1 MSCKQKKIVLY
12 YGVSEKIMGNYYRT
26 NNCGEL
32 RIENVGQKVVLSGW
46 VATIRKL
53 GGIVFATLRDHF
65 GITQLLIEDEAMVD
79 GICKETVVRVE
90 GEVVERS
97 SKNPNMATG
106 DIEVK
111 ISSIEVLGKCQNV
124 LPFEIADAQNTKEE
138 LRLKHRYLDLRN
150 QKNHEM
156 VVYRAKVLNYVRNK
170 LTDMGFLEVQTPILT
185 SSSPEGARD
194 YIVPTI
200 NAPGEFYALPQAPQQ
215 FKQLLMISGFDKYF
229 QVAPCFR
236 NEAARADRTP
246 GEFYQIDMEMSF
258 ATQDDVFENCEKFAT
273 GLFAEFTN
281 FEVSKAPFVRIPYK
295 EAIEKYCSDK
305 PDLRNPLV
313 VNDVSKVFENTEF
326 NAFKGKTI
334 KMIVAPCQ
342 DKPRRFYDDL
352 GKLIVSYEGK
362 GLAWLKYDGTEL
374 TGSIAKFVTE
384 EEKNQLISIANVKAG
399 DSLFFI
405 ADERKMAIKL
415 ANVLRNTLGEQLDL
429 INKNAVAFCWICD
442 FPFYE
447 ENEETGA
454 IDFSH
459 NPFTMPQGGLD
470 ALNNQN
476 PLDILAYQ
484 FDLVCNGYELLSGA
498 VRNHDVDIMVKAFEI
513 AGYSA
518 DVVKDKFGALYNAFQ
533 YGPPPHAGCAFG
545 FERLIMIMTAQE
557 NIREVITFPLNKNGR
572 DLLMNAPSKIDP
584 KTLKELGI
592 KTIEE

>member
-1 MSCKQKKIVLY
+1 MA
-12 YGVSEKIMGNYYRT
+12 NYYRT

-65 GITQLLIEDEAMVD
+65 GITQLLIEDESMVD

-97 SKNPNMATG
+97 SKNPNMETG

-111 ISSIEVLGKCQNV
+111 ISSIEVLGKCQSV
-124 LPFEIADAQNTKEE
+124 LPFEINDAQNTKEE

-150 QKNHEM
+150 QENHKM

-313 VNDVSKVFENTEF
+313 VNDVSAVFAGTEF

-362 GLAWLKYDGTEL
+362 GLAWLKYDGTEM

-384 EEKNQLISIANVKAG
+384 EERKQLLEIGNVKAG

-405 ADERKMAIKL
+405 ADEKKMAIKL
-415 ANVLRNTLGEQLDL
+415 ANVLRNTLGEQLEL
-429 INKNAVAFCWICD
+429 IDKNSVAFCWICD
-442 FPFYE
+442 FPFFE

-545 FERLIMIMTAQE
+545 FERLIMIMTAND

-572 DLLMNAPSKIDP
+572 DLLMNAPSKIDA
-584 KTLKELGI
+584 KTLKDLGI

>member
-1 MSCKQKKIVLY
+1 MA
-12 YGVSEKIMGNYYRT
+12 NYYRT

-97 SKNPNMATG
+97 AKNPNMQTG

-150 QKNHEM
+150 QKNHDM
-156 VVYRAKVLNYVRNK
+156 VVYRAKVLNYVRST

-273 GLFAEFTN
+273 GLFAKFTN
-281 FEVSKAPFVRIPYK
+281 FDVSKAPFVRIPYK

-313 VNDVSKVFENTEF
+313 VNDVSSVFANTEF

-362 GLAWLKYDGTEL
+362 GLAWLKYDGTEM

-384 EEKNQLISIANVKAG
+384 EERNQLLEIGNVKAG

-405 ADERKMAIKL
+405 ADERNMAIKL
-415 ANVLRNTLGEQLDL
+415 ANVLRNTLGEDL
-429 INKNAVAFCWICD
+429 GLIDKNSVAFCWICD

-454 IDFSH
+454 VDFSH
-459 NPFTMPQGGLD
+459 NPFTMPQGGLE

-498 VRNHDVDIMVKAFEI
+498 VRNHDVDVMVKAFEI

-545 FERLIMIMTAQE
+545 FERLIMIMTAND

-572 DLLMNAPSKIDP
+572 DLLMNAPGKIDE

>member
-1 MSCKQKKIVLY
+1 M
-12 YGVSEKIMGNYYRT
+12 ERNMANYYRT

-65 GITQLLIEDEAMVD
+65 GITQLLIEDESMVD

-97 SKNPNMATG
+97 SKNPNMETG

-111 ISSIEVLGKCQNV
+111 ISSIEVLGKCQSV
-124 LPFEIADAQNTKEE
+124 LPFEINDAQNTKEE

-150 QKNHEM
+150 QENHKM

-313 VNDVSKVFENTEF
+313 VNDVSAVFAGTEF

-362 GLAWLKYDGTEL
+362 GLAWLKYDGTEM

-384 EEKNQLISIANVKAG
+384 EERKQLLEIGNVKAG

-405 ADERKMAIKL
+405 ADEKKMAIKL
-415 ANVLRNTLGEQLDL
+415 ANVLRNTLGEQLEL
-429 INKNAVAFCWICD
+429 IDKNSVAFCWICD
-442 FPFYE
+442 FPFFE

-545 FERLIMIMTAQE
+545 FERLIMIMTAND

-572 DLLMNAPSKIDP
+572 DLLMNAPSKIDA
-584 KTLKELGI
+584 KTLKDLGI